1 MYLTF
6 SNKSPIYNTSVCVIF
21 TNIIIWQHIY
31 IFLLKKKNILN
42 LKCVL
47 ITKSAPDGSSGFV
60 FHTFHLMN

>member
-47 ITKSAPDGSSGFV
+47 ITKSAP
-60 FHTFHLMN
+60 